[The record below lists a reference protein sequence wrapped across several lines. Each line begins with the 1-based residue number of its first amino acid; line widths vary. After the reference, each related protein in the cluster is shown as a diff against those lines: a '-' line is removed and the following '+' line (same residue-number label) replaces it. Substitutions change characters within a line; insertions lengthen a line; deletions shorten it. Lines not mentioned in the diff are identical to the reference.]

1 MPKADKGHRGGLG
14 WEGYCMSIF
23 RRKLSLDTWGKVTPN
38 LTTLQHQPIS
48 FQGDF
53 MDSRSEPLNKSNGGV
68 VSKFLFSCVTFFA
81 FFFLFWNVYSFG
93 QTTGSHFSLPDNLT
107 DKDWLVYS
115 KVSLIN
121 DEIVRKLPIIKSELD
136 LTQDQIDEIE
146 TLTETLGNE
155 EFVGRGLSQE
165 ETVKERLGGFHKSNS
180 KRVAELQTEFNK
192 AQSDTM
198 DEITTVRSLLGK
210 KDLDFR
216 FWLFEEEIIDGSNW
230 MAYFKNHKYSPDDVM
245 KTVIEKILGSPE
257 FTDFKKE
264 KTKEFGSNDKVSI
277 YFEIRTNLIKKRVVF
292 QNILITDKSISYQ
305 QEENYRVKKT
315 QILDEIETLGKQ
327 MNSIK

>member
-230 MAYFKNHKYSPDDVM
+230 MAYFKNHKYSPDDV
-245 KTVIEKILGSPE
+245 IEQRGQAYILHFILTNNPSVRIYNVKCRPDPYFLAVLDKENPDFAE
-257 FTDFKKE
+257 FVTYHQQIDLAGYAKRKE
-264 KTKEFGSNDKVSI
+264 GMAVVTHFEFH
-277 YFEIRTNLIKKRVVF
+277 R
-292 QNILITDKSISYQ
+292 
-305 QEENYRVKKT
+305 
-315 QILDEIETLGKQ
+315 
-327 MNSIK
+327 